1 MKILELHPNYDS
13 RKSFYGKAK
22 VLIHDDGTIQLQSYN
37 TIVCEI
43 DAENNFNML
52 WDDKSN
58 TTSRHI
64 NEFKK
69 TIYRLKTSDES
80 LKIKTKPPRRSG

>member
-1 MKILELHPNYDS
+1 MYTMELTPLHTA

-22 VLIHDDGTIQLQSYN
+22 VLIQDNGTIQLQSYE

-43 DAENNFNML
+43 DTHNNFNML
-52 WDDKSN
+52 WNGKSN
-58 TTSRHI
+58 TTTRHI

-69 TIYRLKTSDES
+69 QFLEV
-80 LKIKTKPPRRSG
+80 

>member
-1 MKILELHPNYDS
+1 MYIMELTPQHSNV
-13 RKSFYGKAK
+13 KSFYGKAK
-22 VLIHDDGTIQLQSYN
+22 VIIQDNGAIQLQSYN

-43 DAENNFNML
+43 DTHNTFNML
-52 WDDKSN
+52 WNGKST

-69 TIYRLKTSDES
+69 QFLEV
-80 LKIKTKPPRRSG
+80 

>member
-1 MKILELHPNYDS
+1 MKIYELHPMHDS

-22 VLIHDDGTIQLQSYN
+22 VIEHDNGTVQLQSYD

-43 DAENNFNML
+43 VGGVFRML
-52 WDDKSN
+52 WEGKTQ

-64 NEFKK
+64 KEFKQQFNCA
-69 TIYRLKTSDES
+69 I
-80 LKIKTKPPRRSG
+80 

>member
-1 MKILELHPNYDS
+1 MKIYELYPMHDS

-22 VLIHDDGTIQLQSYN
+22 VIEHDNGTVQLQSYD

-43 DAENNFNML
+43 VGGVFRML
-52 WDDKSN
+52 WDGKTQ

-64 NEFKK
+64 REFKQQFNCA
-69 TIYRLKTSDES
+69 I
-80 LKIKTKPPRRSG
+80 

>member
-22 VLIHDDGTIQLQSYN
+22 VLVHDDGTIQLQSYN

-43 DAENNFNML
+43 VNGVFRML
-52 WDDKSN
+52 WDGKSQ

-64 NEFKK
+64 KEF
-69 TIYRLKTSDES
+69 TRQFDC
-80 LKIKTKPPRRSG
+80 RM